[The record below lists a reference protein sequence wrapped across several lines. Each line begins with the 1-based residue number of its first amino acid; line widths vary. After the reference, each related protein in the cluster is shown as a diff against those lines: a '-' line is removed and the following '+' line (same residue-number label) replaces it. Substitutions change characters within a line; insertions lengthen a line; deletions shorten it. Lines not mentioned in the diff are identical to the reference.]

1 MFGVY
6 YIYFSKWRPAKNKIK
21 NFLLH
26 KMCGN
31 AGINERN
38 RSSIEGCALWLL
50 QVNVT

>member
-6 YIYFSKWRPAKNKIK
+6 YIYFSKFSVHRNMWRPAKNKIK

-31 AGINERN
+31 PGFNERT
-38 RSSIEGCALWLL
+38 RSSIEGDAL
-50 QVNVT
+50 